1 MSPTTNAVTR
11 PVTSRATDSGRGPG
25 IRPGTLWLLA
35 APSVRASR
43 TRAALVAGGTGAAGG
58 LVLATGALFR
68 VPAFALPPRDSTG
81 SYEVS
86 YDPRF
91 AGIVTSAETRIGV
104 ATAVL
109 LVAATALVLAWQAVS
124 AGSARRH
131 RRDRALTTVGAT
143 PGDLRRL
150 GGIETAVAGAAGG
163 LLAGPTYLLLWL
175 VLGPAQ
181 PAASRLLPALASVD
195 FLAWACLVPVSAGL
209 AAAVGARSST
219 GRQRRR
225 LSGWWWVA
233 LAAVALTGVLTLP
246 QLDQI
251 ADRQL
256 QVVLMSAAVTLLLL
270 AALAGGAPW
279 VRGKAGR
286 MSRHSSTVDVL
297 AAGGLRNLAGPAGRA
312 AGVLLGAGLTT
323 GAAAVLLG
331 NTLRQGTALGLGGS
345 LPGIVL
351 AAVAAGL
358 AGIAGLATLTLAAVD
373 DLLTTRR
380 GLAAMAA
387 VGADLPLLQAV
398 QRRRLRA
405 ATVAPLICGLLIG
418 GLGYG
423 ALTAAATSAP
433 VTDAW
438 PLLVIGPVAVALLV
452 LADAGIVRLLSSR
465 TRAAIDPATLRVA

>member
-1 MSPTTNAVTR
+1 MS
-11 PVTSRATDSGRGPG
+11 PVTSPAM
-25 IRPGTLWLLA
+25 RPGMRPATLWLLA
-35 APSVRASR
+35 VPGVRASR
-43 TRAALVAGGTGAAGG
+43 TRAALVAGGTAAAGG
-58 LVLATGALFR
+58 LVLATAALFR
-68 VPAFALPPRDSTG
+68 VPAFALPPRGTTQ
-81 SYEVS
+81 SYSVS

-131 RRDRALTTVGAT
+131 LRDRALATVGAA

-150 GGIETAVAGAAGG
+150 GAIETAVAGAAGG
-163 LLAGPTYLLLWL
+163 LLAGPAYLLLWVL
-175 VLGPAQ
+175 LGPAQ
-181 PAASRLLPALASVD
+181 PAASRLLPALAPVD
-195 FLAWACLVPVSAGL
+195 LLAWAVLVPVSAGL
-209 AAAVGARSST
+209 AAVAGWST
-219 GRQRRR
+219 GRRRR
-225 LSGWWWVA
+225 PLRGWWWLA
-233 LAAVALTGVLTLP
+233 LVAVALTGVLTLSRG
-246 QLDQI
+246 DQI

-256 QVVLMSAAVTLLLL
+256 QVALMSAAVTLLLL
-270 AALAGGAPW
+270 AALASGAAW

-286 MSRHSSTVDVL
+286 MSRRSSTADVL
-297 AAGGLRNLAGPAGRA
+297 AAGGLRTLAGPAGRA

-323 GAAAVLLG
+323 GVAAVLLG
-331 NTLRQGTALGLGGS
+331 NTLRQGTAFEYGGS

-358 AGIAGLATLTLAAVD
+358 AGLAALATVTLAAVD

-380 GLAAMAA
+380 GLSAMAA
-387 VGADLPLLQAV
+387 VGADLPLMQAV

-405 ATVAPLICGLLIG
+405 ATVAPLVCGLLVG
-418 GLGYG
+418 GLGYN
-423 ALTAAATSAP
+423 ALTAATTSAP

-438 PLLVIGPVAVALLV
+438 PLLVIGPVAVTLLV
-452 LADAGIVRLLSSR
+452 LANAGIVRLLTSR